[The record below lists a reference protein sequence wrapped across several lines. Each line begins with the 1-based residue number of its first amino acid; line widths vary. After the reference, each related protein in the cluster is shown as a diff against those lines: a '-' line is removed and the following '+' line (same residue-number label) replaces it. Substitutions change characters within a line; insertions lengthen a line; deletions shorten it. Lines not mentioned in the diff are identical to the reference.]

1 MDIIALKTTE
11 DFLKKSKE
19 NSAVIYL
26 NTGQTYESRR
36 IYKIIQPSVGT
47 FEPFIIVDVVIEG
60 DDLAIIPISV
70 IHHIIIKGPEKEKK
84 VGFFI
89 KKTQ

>member
-11 DFLKKSKE
+11 DFLKKNTQ

-26 NTGQTYESRR
+26 NTGQSYETSH

-47 FEPFIIVDVVIEG
+47 FEPFIIVDVTIEG
-60 DDLAIIPISV
+60 DDLAVIPTSI
-70 IHHIIIKGPEKEKK
+70 IHHIVIKGPEKEKK
-84 VGFFI
+84 VGFFT